1 METNRMKPQYV
12 LIHCQPTLLNFIREN
27 NMQWTYSPIHGK
39 NEIDVI
45 VNDIPYE
52 IRNGKYEDPDAQLC
66 EHYGIDYDQVNCIEA
81 VN

>member
-12 LIHCQPTLLNFIREN
+12 LIHCQPTLLDFIIEN
-27 NMQWTYSPIHGK
+27 NMKWTYSPHHGR
-39 NEIDVI
+39 NEIDV
-45 VNDIPYE
+45 VVDDIPYE
-52 IRNGKYEDPDAQLC
+52 IRDGKYEDPDEQLC